1 MSKKLEI
8 MPLGGMGEVTK
19 NMFAYETENEILI
32 IDCGIGF
39 PDYTMLGVDI
49 LLPDI
54 SYLED
59 KKDKIVGILLTHA
72 HDDHIA
78 GLPYILPKLPQ
89 IPVYG
94 SKLTIGFAK
103 DRCKETTITP
113 EFIQIDKQEFSIG
126 NFRIKPIPVTHSV
139 PDGRHFVIHTPA
151 GVVYHGSDF
160 KFDEHPVDGVVSDY
174 DSMKKAG
181 DEGIDLLLSDSLRS
195 ERSGRTISESQ
206 LKETFRKEIK
216 NTKGKFIVTVM
227 SSNLHRIQQA
237 IDVAEENNRKVA
249 FVGRS
254 IEQNIKT
261 AENLGFVRLPKNIL
275 HKRKINNLPP
285 HQVCVII
292 AGSQGQ
298 VGSSLERAAKN
309 DHDLVSINPSDKV
322 VFATEPIPGNEVFLY
337 DAIDNI
343 SKLGVEIAYP
353 DVRDETLH
361 VSGHGNAD
369 ELMRLVKLTK
379 PKYIMP
385 IGGAY
390 RHMVQYKKL
399 AIKLG
404 YEKDKVL
411 ILDTGNTLLLENG
424 QAKMGKKIKLKDVI
438 VDGTG
443 VGDVGFVVL
452 DDRRK
457 MAESGI
463 VVVVVLINKTTGKII
478 GQPEVISR
486 GFVYMKN
493 AKKLVNIISQKTIQI
508 LPKTIGKNKWS
519 KLKPV
524 LEKTL
529 QNLIYKEIRR
539 SPLILPVVR
548 EV

>member
-1 MSKKLEI
+1 

-19 NMFAYETENEILI
+19 NMFAYETDSEILI

-39 PDYTMLGVDI
+39 PDHTMLGVDI

-59 KKDKIVGILLTHA
+59 KADKIVGILLTHA

-89 IPVYG
+89 VPVYG

-103 DRCKETTITP
+103 DRCKESTVTP
-113 EFIQIDKQEFSIG
+113 EFIEIDKQEFSIG
-126 NFRIKPIPVTHSV
+126 SFRIKPIPVTHSV

-195 ERSGRTISESQ
+195 ERSGRTISESK
-206 LKETFRKEIK
+206 LKETFQKEIQ

-237 IDVAEENNRKVA
+237 IDVAEENNRKIA

-254 IEQNIKT
+254 IEQNIRT
-261 AENLGFVRLPKNIL
+261 AESLGFVRLPHNIL

-369 ELMRLVKLTK
+369 ELMRLVDLTK
-379 PKYIMP
+379 PKYLMP

-404 YEKDKVL
+404 YEKDKILV
-411 ILDTGNTLLLENG
+411 LDTGNTLLLEDG

-438 VDGTG
+438 VDGSG

-452 DDRRK
+452 DDRRR

-463 VVVVVLINKTTGKII
+463 VVVVILVDKTTGKII

-508 LPKTIGKNKWS
+508 LPKTIGKNQWS
-519 KLKPV
+519 KYKPII
-524 LEKTL
+524 EKSL